1 MKKLIYLFI
10 FLPSLAKAQFVLVNN
25 STTSLIEPRTG
36 NWPLDLQR
44 VIRESDTSYVLAFR
58 DQTENSSVNMSTLS
72 FGNLEQV
79 RYFGKGLA
87 ALRSGSTGEI
97 AKYKEYTIKRMD
109 VKNLEKKDRGTI
121 WYILQCADGT
131 TTNFQQEDADKMIAA
146 IKQL

>member
-1 MKKLIYLFI
+1 MKKLIFLSF
-10 FLPSLAKAQFVLVNN
+10 FLPILAKAQFVLVNN

-36 NWPLDLQR
+36 TWPLDLQR

-58 DQTENSSVNMSTLS
+58 DQQENSSVNMSTLN
-72 FGNLEQV
+72 FGNLDQV

-109 VKNLEKKDRGTI
+109 VKKLGVKERGTV

-131 TTNFQQEDADKMIAA
+131 TTNFQQEDADKMITA
-146 IKQL
+146 IKAL